1 MLATPMSK
9 AYGASTLDSSK
20 WNMFTY
26 EAIRGY

>member
-1 MLATPMSK
+1 MMATPMSR
-9 AYGASTLDSSK
+9 AYGSSTLDSSK